1 MLQKAKEETQ
11 LVKKAAEVEKRA
23 AFQLGVGETQ
33 VRLAEELLEVRRDYC
48 SVTWDKALSV
58 ASVLTNSVWRLPEN
72 VFYLPEIRKVPA
84 DAPEA
89 SEQPVAI
96 PDAIPITEATEGPS
110 QVTDQGEEAKGEK
123 GRGKGKGKKPFFKS
137 KDPFKENVAEA
148 KGHGVD
154 PQAKDVPP
162 FQPKQKEDPSAE
174 V

>member
-72 VFYLPEIRKVPA
+72 VFYPSKIQEVPA
-84 DAPEA
+84 DALES
-89 SEQPVAI
+89 SEQPAAI
-96 PDAIPITEATEGPS
+96 PDAIPLVETTKGSS
-110 QVTDQGEEAKGEK
+110 QATDQGQGAEGE
-123 GRGKGKGKKPFFKS
+123 KGKGKDKGKKHFAKS
-137 KDPFKENVAEA
+137 KDPAKEKVAEA
-148 KGHGVD
+148 EDHGVD

-162 FQPKQKEDPSAE
+162 SQPDQNEDPLAKA
-174 V
+174 